1 MRTTGIIAEYNPF
14 HNGHAHQI
22 AKAKEMTGADY
33 CIIAMCGDFVQ
44 RGAPAVADKYLR
56 AETALKNGADLV
68 LELPVYYALGSAE
81 YFASGAV
88 ALFDRLGIV
97 DALCFGSE
105 CGDIA
110 VLSEFAA
117 SLIDEDAVFKEVLDR
132 HLRMGYAYP
141 GARNAALRASD
152 PGLTPYMHVM
162 SAPNNI
168 LGIEYCKALLRRGSQ
183 IRPYTTHRA
192 GSSYHDA
199 SLLNTYC
206 SALAIREAID
216 AAGNLSEV
224 VNLMPPEA
232 YDLLASAF
240 GKSFPVHA
248 DDFSLPLHYQLL
260 SEQPDGYTDHPDID
274 QDLSDRICN
283 LLPSYQ
289 GFTDFC
295 EKLKTKN
302 RTYTRIARSLM
313 HVLLQIRKEDLLSFQ
328 AEDYVYYARILGF
341 RQDATPLLTAI
352 KANGSIP
359 LLGRLSDADDLLS
372 GNGRRMLDKDIF
384 AAQIYQ
390 SLVQSK
396 FADAPTDAGEYT
408 RQVLKV

>member
-1 MRTTGIIAEYNPF
+1 
-14 HNGHAHQI
+14 
-22 AKAKEMTGADY
+22 MT
-33 CIIAMCGDFVQ
+33 CW
-44 RGAPAVADKYLR
+44 
-56 AETALKNGADLV
+56 
-68 LELPVYYALGSAE
+68 
-81 YFASGAV
+81 
-88 ALFDRLGIV
+88 
-97 DALCFGSE
+97 
-105 CGDIA
+105 
-110 VLSEFAA
+110 
-117 SLIDEDAVFKEVLDR
+117 
-132 HLRMGYAYP
+132 H
-141 GARNAALRASD
+141 
-152 PGLTPYMHVM
+152 
-162 SAPNNI
+162 
-168 LGIEYCKALLRRGSQ
+168 
-183 IRPYTTHRA
+183 
-192 GSSYHDA
+192 
-199 SLLNTYC
+199 
-206 SALAIREAID
+206 
-216 AAGNLSEV
+216 
-224 VNLMPPEA
+224 PP
-232 YDLLASAF
+232 S

-396 FADAPTDAGEYT
+396 FAGAPTDTGEYT